1 MTLTVPHTRFDAL
14 EGLLERQGKALQ
26 GFLRDRKVK
35 EVFKEMGYIGQIRG
49 YETTHG
55 RKGTNNGW
63 HPHFHFL
70 QFVMVMVTLRSSW
83 TGKRGSICGG
93 MPTAKRPA

>member
-55 RKGTNNGW
+55 RKGYKQR
-63 HPHFHFL
+63 L
-70 QFVMVMVTLRSSW
+70 
-83 TGKRGSICGG
+83 
-93 MPTAKRPA
+93 APAFPLPPVRHGQG